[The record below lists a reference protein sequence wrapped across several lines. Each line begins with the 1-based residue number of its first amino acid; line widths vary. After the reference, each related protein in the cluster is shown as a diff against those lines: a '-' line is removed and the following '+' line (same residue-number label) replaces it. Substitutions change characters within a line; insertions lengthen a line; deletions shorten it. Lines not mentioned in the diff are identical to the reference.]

1 MSEYQY
7 YEFRAIDQPL
17 TKPEMAELRRLS
29 TRAEITPRSFVNV
42 YHYGDF
48 RGEPLELMKRY
59 FDVFVYVANWGTR
72 WLMVRLP
79 RSLLDPDAVAPY
91 CVEDCVDAHAAGDFT
106 VLELRCEEQEPEWV
120 EDAEEWMPSLLPLRA
135 DLADGDLR
143 ALYLGW
149 LRCVQ
154 GASPEGDEDR
164 LEDEDYRDDEEDD
177 SWEDEPAGLIA
188 GDEIEP
194 PVPPGLGRLSEPLEA
209 LVEFLRIDRDLIA
222 VAAAASGPM
231 REFRPSAAE
240 LGRWIGGLP
249 DADKNALL
257 LRLAEGGG
265 TQAQA
270 ELLRRFR
277 ESRPATR
284 ARADDASRRRT
295 VAELQRAA
303 QARALERRR
312 AEAARAAEERAR
324 RARDEAAARAAY
336 LDRMAGREEELWHR
350 IEELVEVK
358 RAAEYDQAVRFV
370 IDLRD
375 LSARDQTRTAFD
387 RRLNELRARHAKKP
401 SLLRRL
407 DEAGLTESARPA

>member
-7 YEFRAIDQPL
+7 YEFRAIDRPL
-17 TKPEMAELRRLS
+17 TKPEMAELRKLS
-29 TRAEITPRSFVNV
+29 TRAEITPSSFVNV

-91 CVEDCVDAHAAGDFT
+91 FVEDCVDAHAAGEFT
-106 VLELRCEEQEPEWV
+106 VLEMRCEEQEPEWV
-120 EDAEEWMPSLLPLRA
+120 EGAEEWMPSLLPLRA
-135 DLADGDLR
+135 GLADGDLR

-154 GASPEGDEDR
+154 DGSPEGDADGAG
-164 LEDEDYRDDEEDD
+164 DEDDLDDEDGR
-177 SWEDEPAGLIA
+177 WEGEPAGLIA

-209 LVEFLRIDRDLIA
+209 LVEFLRIDRDLVA

-231 REFRPSAAE
+231 RQFRPSTAE
-240 LGRWIGGLP
+240 LERWIGGLP
-249 DADKNALL
+249 DVDKNALL

-265 TQAQA
+265 IQAQA

-284 ARADDASRRRT
+284 AIASDAGRRRT
-295 VAELQRAA
+295 VDELRQAA
-303 QARALERRR
+303 RARALERGRGRR
-312 AEAARAAEERAR
+312 RNRRGALGRRPPPAPPTSTGWPGAR
-324 RARDEAAARAAY
+324 RSY
-336 LDRMAGREEELWHR
+336 GAGSRNSSR
-350 IEELVEVK
+350 
-358 RAAEYDQAVRFV
+358 
-370 IDLRD
+370 
-375 LSARDQTRTAFD
+375 
-387 RRLNELRARHAKKP
+387 
-401 SLLRRL
+401 
-407 DEAGLTESARPA
+407 